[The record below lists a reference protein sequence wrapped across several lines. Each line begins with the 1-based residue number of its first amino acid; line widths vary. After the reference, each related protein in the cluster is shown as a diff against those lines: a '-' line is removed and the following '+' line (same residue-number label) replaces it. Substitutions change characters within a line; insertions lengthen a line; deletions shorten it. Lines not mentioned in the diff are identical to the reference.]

1 MPFGNIA
8 LNDGNSIP
16 EIAYGT
22 GSVWKGQDVVQY
34 VNQAIETGFNHIDT
48 AMQYRNEESVGQA
61 IRESGLDRSEFF
73 ITTKYGVRGNPREEL
88 EKSLSKLGLKS
99 VDLYLIH
106 FPSWVAPDFTSAWK
120 QFQQLRADGLTKS
133 IGVSN
138 FMVEHLQKVIDV
150 GKVPPVVNQ
159 IRLHPYNYVE
169 MKPVLEYCKA
179 KNIVIE
185 AYGSL
190 APLTTYP
197 GGPVDAP
204 LQAAALAR
212 GATTS
217 QIIQLWVKSKGAV
230 IVTTSSSK
238 QHLQEYLSVFDLP
251 PLTEVEIA
259 AIEKAAANGPP
270 VSLKNRIMT
279 VVKKANKNKTRTLV
293 AAVGVMMLV
302 AFQVVRYI

>member
-1 MPFGNIA
+1 MPFENVP
-8 LNDGNSIP
+8 LKDGNSIP
-16 EIAYGT
+16 AIGFGT

-34 VNQAIETGFNHIDT
+34 VNQAIEAGFNHIDT
-48 AMQYRNEESVGQA
+48 ATLYRNEEYVGQA
-61 IRESGLDRSEFF
+61 IRESGLDRSDFF
-73 ITTKYGVRGNPREEL
+73 ITTKYGAGSIPREEL

-106 FPSWVAPDFTSAWK
+106 FPGAVVPDFISAWK
-120 QFQQLRADGLTKS
+120 QFQQIKADGLAKS

-138 FMVEHLQKVIDV
+138 FMVEDLEQVINI
-150 GKVPPVVNQ
+150 GKSPPVVNQ
-159 IRLHPYNYVE
+159 IQLHPYNYVE

-204 LQAAALAR
+204 LEAAALVR

-217 QIIQLWVKSKGAV
+217 QIIQLWVKSKGVV

-238 QHLQEYLSVFDLP
+238 QHLEEYLSVFDLP

-270 VSLKNRIMT
+270 SSLKVRIMSA
-279 VVKKANKNKTRTLV
+279 VKKANKNKMRTLV
-293 AAVGVMMLV
+293 ASVGVMMLV
-302 AFQVVRYI
+302 AFQVVRYL